1 MLYKYIPQWKKSFTR
16 HVGKAYSMQGASHVG
31 RFSMARVRGF
41 LVQSNQDV
49 GGILVSVT
57 RAGDV
62 I

>member
-1 MLYKYIPQWKKSFTR
+1 MYIPQWKKSFTR

-31 RFSMARVRGF
+31 RCKTARVRGF

-49 GGILVSVT
+49 GGILEVLSWT
-57 RAGDV
+57 CDV